1 MKTIK
6 GNKTQLLKEYNN
18 FCNDLQL
25 VKSYRISIK
34 FFINKYIENEIQKN
48 GLFYNDF
55 FKTTNIES
63 IKNELYKILENEY
76 IK

>member
-34 FFINKYIENEIQKN
+34 FFINKYIENEIKNN
-48 GLFYNDF
+48 GLFYNNF

-63 IKNELYKILENEY
+63 IQKELFEILDN
-76 IK
+76 KF